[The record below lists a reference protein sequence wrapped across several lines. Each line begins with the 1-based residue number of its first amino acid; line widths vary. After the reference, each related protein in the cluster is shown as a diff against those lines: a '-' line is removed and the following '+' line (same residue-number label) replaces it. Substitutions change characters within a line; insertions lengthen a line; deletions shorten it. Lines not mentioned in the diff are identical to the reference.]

1 MIGANFLRAV
11 CIFAAGF
18 AAAVLVGARN
28 GDQMAD
34 REIGMLEACD
44 ELARFDRADCMQ
56 RLDTMASAVH
66 ALGDRCVLAVPE
78 RDNLRVAR
86 MPRGVMP

>member
-1 MIGANFLRAV
+1 MMGERFLLTV

-18 AAAVLVGARN
+18 AAAVVVGARN

-34 REIGMLEACD
+34 REVGMMDACD

>member
-1 MIGANFLRAV
+1 MSGERTLFIVAV
-11 CIFAAGF
+11 FASGF
-18 AAAVLVGARN
+18 VSAVLVGARN

-34 REIGMLEACD
+34 REAGILEACD

-56 RLDTMASAVH
+56 QLDTMGEALH
-66 ALGDRCVLAVPE
+66 ALSDRCVLAVPE

>member
-1 MIGANFLRAV
+1 MQGERFLRAV

-66 ALGDRCVLAVPE
+66 ALGDRCVLAVPPGE
-78 RDNLRVAR
+78 NLRVAR